1 MTLKISWAKDVRTWS
16 EKKINENYKIEIT
29 LKSFKNI
36 LSFVTQLVLK
46 LRKIVHFFL
55 DNILF
60 AFEAKSNVWVKDPQ
74 TQKKFRNV
82 EEEKNVDLQQ
92 IMHFPTKMYFL
103 HDLVHCWTSSL
114 LLRMKVKVWKFE
126 FWNSF

>member
-36 LSFVTQLVLK
+36 LSFVTQPCAK
-46 LRKIVHFFL
+46 TQKNSPFIL

-60 AFEAKSNVWVKDPQ
+60 AFEAKSNVWVKDQQ
-74 TQKKFRNV
+74 TQK
-82 EEEKNVDLQQ
+82 DSG
-92 IMHFPTKMYFL
+92 I
-103 HDLVHCWTSSL
+103 
-114 LLRMKVKVWKFE
+114 
-126 FWNSF
+126 